1 MTNTVEG
8 ENIGDAVDHF
18 VKTRV
23 SLSLSRILHG
33 RLLCNGNRAYPLHC
47 GWVLTAR
54 DDNPCRHR
62 RLEKVYFFTASRV
75 LFSNP
80 PHISKFCNLSS
91 WMIQV
96 LRMQSCHGDQ
106 LFDVAYVA
114 ELKKNEERKHHVIE
128 FRVIEKREV
137 MGSDSEFSNLK
148 SRVDALDAAMQ
159 EIEAESKKMP
169 SVTKTNDEEEHKKR
183 LQLSDAGS
191 NTKIATES
199 IKFEMN
205 NPTRLKL
212 EETALNSVIEAAKQK
227 PEVNAS
233 NGGIS

>member
-1 MTNTVEG
+1 MSLTKPGEQNETNTIEG

-18 VKTRV
+18 LKTRV

-47 GWVLTAR
+47 GWILTAR

-62 RLEKVYFFTASRV
+62 RLEKLYFLTASRV

-80 PHISKFCNLSS
+80 PHISKF
-91 WMIQV
+91 WTFPV
-96 LRMQSCHGDQ
+96 VQ
-106 LFDVAYVA
+106 LFLTCIPSLAIY
-114 ELKKNEERKHHVIE
+114 
-128 FRVIEKREV
+128 V
-137 MGSDSEFSNLK
+137 MGKYASYEFK
-148 SRVDALDAAMQ
+148 RMKAAAMQ
-159 EIEAESKKMP
+159 EIEYELKKMP
-169 SVTKTNDEEEHKKR
+169 SVTKTNNEEEHKKR
-183 LQLSDAGS
+183 LHLSDAGS
-191 NTKIATES
+191 NTKNATG
-199 IKFEMN
+199 N

-212 EETALNSVIEAAKQK
+212 EEPALNSVIEAAKQK